1 MDRKAVSQPGNGS
14 LLETGAAG
22 FVPRRITGPVL
33 LGVVPDQ
40 PQEVLQRGADLAHNL
55 GVKLICAYVDITTYL
70 TDEPDEWTQ
79 AATGGTAGLDDDAEG
94 VSTSIRERLQTILD
108 GSGLRWSFLTLT
120 GNPTRALA
128 QLAESAAASHIVVGT
143 REPDLGTRLEHLLV
157 GSVAVQLTR
166 RQYRPVLVVPLA
178 GHTPPAGR

>member
-1 MDRKAVSQPGNGS
+1 MSQPGNGS
-14 LLETGAAG
+14 FPEKGAVG

-40 PQEVLQRGADLAHNL
+40 PREVLQRGAELAHNL

-70 TDEPDEWTQ
+70 TDEPDEWAQ
-79 AATGGTAGLDDDAEG
+79 SAATGAAGLDDDAEG
-94 VSTSIRERLQTILD
+94 VSTRIRESLQTILD
-108 GSGLRWSFLTLT
+108 GSGVRWSFLTLT

-143 REPDLGTRLEHLLV
+143 REPDLGSRLEHLLV

-166 RQYRPVLVVPLA
+166 RQHRPVLVVPVT
-178 GHTPPAGR
+178 GHTPPVGR

>member
-1 MDRKAVSQPGNGS
+1 MSEPGNRP
-14 LLETGAAG
+14 LPEAG
-22 FVPRRITGPVL
+22 VAPLVPRGITGPVVI
-33 LGVVPDQ
+33 GVVPDQ
-40 PQEVLQRGADLAHNL
+40 PREVLQRGAELAHNL

-79 AATGGTAGLDDDAEG
+79 AATAGTAGLDDDAEG
-94 VSTSIRERLQTILD
+94 VSTRIRERLQTILD
-108 GSGLRWSFLTLT
+108 GSGVRWSFLTLT

-166 RQYRPVLVVPLA
+166 RQHRPVLVVPLA
-178 GHTPPAGR
+178 RHTPQQGQ